1 MRGYATRL
9 LTLAIHAT
17 LLIAI
22 PTMTPAK
29 AATTDSR
36 EVEKGKKKTQK
47 SPGFTDSRPARPT
60 WPPPMEDDFDRKN
73 AGGGGGM

>member
-9 LTLAIHAT
+9 LTLVIYAAP
-17 LLIAI
+17 LMAV

-29 AATTDSR
+29 AATNDSR
-36 EVEKGKKKTQK
+36 EVEKGKKKIQR
-47 SPGFTDSRPARPT
+47 SPGITDSRPATPK

-73 AGGGGGM
+73 GGGGGM